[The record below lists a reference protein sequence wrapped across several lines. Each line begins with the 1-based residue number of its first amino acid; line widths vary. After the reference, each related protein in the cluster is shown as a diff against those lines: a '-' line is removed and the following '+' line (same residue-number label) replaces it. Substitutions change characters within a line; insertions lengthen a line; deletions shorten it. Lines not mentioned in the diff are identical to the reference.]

1 MRLEDFVRSLD
12 NDLRKLPPSREAL
25 RKQAKRSCL
34 QTGYL
39 SIEAVEDIP
48 LLDASLGSWNF
59 NEKGVFVPDVQKKN
73 YMFWKSIF
81 WRNVIEILQN
91 FEKVLWN
98 QILVNIPNFKSIDA
112 KLKKLC
118 WDQLRKVDNYTHE
131 KWKFWRQKMIS
142 NFIFRSSFIWL

>member
-25 RKQAKRSCL
+25 RKQAKRSCF

-73 YMFWKSIF
+73 TC
-81 WRNVIEILQN
+81 
-91 FEKVLWN
+91 FESLFFGV
-98 QILVNIPNFKSIDA
+98 
-112 KLKKLC
+112 
-118 WDQLRKVDNYTHE
+118 
-131 KWKFWRQKMIS
+131 M
-142 NFIFRSSFIWL
+142 